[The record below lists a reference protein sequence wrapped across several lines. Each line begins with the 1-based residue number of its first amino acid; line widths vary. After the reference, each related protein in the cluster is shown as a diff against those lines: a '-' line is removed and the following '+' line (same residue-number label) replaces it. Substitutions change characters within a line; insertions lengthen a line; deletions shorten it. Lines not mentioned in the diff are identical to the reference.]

1 MKYQVT
7 DKDLI
12 STVEKEY
19 TVCNIDRNMFWDT
32 FISDLLATKDENGNV
47 PSAEFG
53 SRLWSAIVQ
62 GYLRHKETR

>member
-7 DKDLI
+7 DKDII

-19 TVCNIDRNMFWDT
+19 TVCNIDRDKFWNA

-47 PSAEFG
+47 SSAEIG

-62 GYLRHKETR
+62 GYLKPKGE